1 MKIILS
7 PSKEMAFTERKN
19 KKVKLNDITRE
30 ILNEIQRLSK
40 ADLQKIL
47 KVSDKIIDEVYEY
60 YNNFDKGDSFCALDM
75 YNGMAFKEMHF
86 NAEEAYDVVILSAF
100 YGCLKPNDIVKP
112 YRLDFNANLKVN
124 GISLKKLW
132 VDYYNNYFTKGETIL
147 NLASDEF
154 SSMINRNDFD
164 FIDFDFYEI
173 KDGKEKRH
181 STISKKL
188 RGKMAN
194 FIVKNKITRLDDL
207 KDFNDYGFVFDKVNS
222 NDKLYVFRR
231 IYNERF

>member
-86 NAEEAYDVVILSAF
+86 NAEEVYDVVILSAF

>member
-7 PSKEMAFTERKN
+7 PSKEMAFTDSKN
-19 KKVKLNDITRE
+19 KKVKLNDITCE

-60 YNNFDKGDSFCALDM
+60 YDNFDKGDSFCALDM

-86 NAEEAYDVVILSAF
+86 NAEEAPDVVILSAF

-124 GISLKKLW
+124 GLSLKKLW
-132 VDYYNNYFTKGETIL
+132 ADYYNNYFTKDETIL

-154 SSMINRNDFD
+154 SSLINRNDFD

-194 FIVKNKITRLDDL
+194 FIVKNKITKLDDL
-207 KDFNDYGFVFDKVNS
+207 KDFNEDGFSFDKDQS
-222 NDKLYVFRR
+222 NDKLYVFKR
-231 IYNERF
+231 

>member
-7 PSKEMAFTERKN
+7 PSKEMAFTESKN
-19 KKVKLNDITRE
+19 KKVKLNDITCE

-60 YNNFDKGDSFCALDM
+60 YDNFDKSDSFFALDM
-75 YNGMAFKEMHF
+75 YNGMAFKEIHF
-86 NAEEAYDVVILSAF
+86 NAEDAHDVVILSAF

-124 GISLKKLW
+124 GLSLKKLW
-132 VDYYNNYFTKGETIL
+132 ADYYNNYFTKDETIL

-154 SSMINRNDFD
+154 SSLINRNDFD

-173 KDGKEKRH
+173 RKSKAKRH

-194 FIVKNKITRLDDL
+194 FIVKNKITKLDDL
-207 KDFNDYGFVFDKVNS
+207 KYFNEDGFSFDKDQS
-222 NDKLYVFRR
+222 NDKLYVFKR
-231 IYNERF
+231 